1 MLKELSAW
9 AVSHFE
15 DHLEDHQSDSSADHH
30 SVVKRWLQT
39 GATDIR
45 WCHWGGTVL
54 DGSFTEQVGDSPHE
68 RTALWVAM
76 ELSARVGMS
85 LLFQRPSIRQTAS
98 IVTFQVWWHGLR
110 KGCGAEHMAKVWAR
124 ALNNGPWFSTLNGVD
139 FDMVWSTLNHWS
151 EQCVAAERALPATW
165 DVPNLLSTAR
175 FGLGDVWYASQVR
188 FVEAP
193 VSLEWLTVVQSVE
206 EILRRHLKAAS
217 KRLRIQQIERIRI
230 LAPHC
235 LADSET
241 DFRNWI
247 AKYVLT
253 HEWSSEHLD
262 LTWNLDNAPL
272 IQELIHNIEIE
283 YAPHLTEQ
291 LFSQMLTELPD
302 FFVGVTVEQ
311 MAQVSNLPI
320 HWTSLRSHKA
330 LRKAIQGCAYASG
343 HPTQAQLDAFELHF
357 PIEVRLMTT
366 RGGTWPERRE
376 RIDFL

>member
-15 DHLEDHQSDSSADHH
+15 DHLEDHRSDSSANHH

-39 GATDIR
+39 GATGTR

-54 DGSFTEQVGDSPHE
+54 DGSFTEQFDDSSQE

-85 LLFQRPSIRQTAS
+85 LLFHSPSVRQRAS
-98 IVTFQVWWHGLR
+98 IVTFQVWLHGLR
-110 KGCGAEHMAKVWAR
+110 KGLDAERMSKAWAH
-124 ALNNGPWFSTLNGVD
+124 ALNNGPRFSTMNGVD
-139 FDMVWSTLNHWS
+139 FDMVWRTFNYWS
-151 EQCVAAERALPATW
+151 EQCVAAERVLSTTW

-188 FVEAP
+188 FVDAP
-193 VSLEWLTVVQSVE
+193 VSFEWLTVVQSVE

-217 KRLRIQQIERIRI
+217 KRLRIQQIEQIR
-230 LAPHC
+230 LLVPHC
-235 LADSET
+235 FTDSET
-241 DFRNWI
+241 DFRAWI

-262 LTWNLDNAPL
+262 SNWNAEHAPL
-272 IQELIHNIEIE
+272 IQELVHSIEIE

-291 LFSQMLTELPD
+291 LYGQMLTELPD

-320 HWTSLRSHKA
+320 HWISLRSYKA

-343 HPTQAQLDAFELHF
+343 HPTQAQLDAFQLHF
-357 PIEVRLMTT
+357 PVEVRLMTT
-366 RGGTWPERRE
+366 RGGTWPERRQ